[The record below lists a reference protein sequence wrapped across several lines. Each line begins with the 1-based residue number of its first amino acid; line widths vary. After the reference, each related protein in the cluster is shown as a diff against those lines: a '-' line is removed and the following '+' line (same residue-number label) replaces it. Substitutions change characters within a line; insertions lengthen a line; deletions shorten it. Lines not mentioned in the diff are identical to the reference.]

1 MNKMFLVTQKIKKTM
16 LLVPL
21 LVMSAFPGIVGAEG
35 LSTEELAKQSV
46 SNYLE
51 AAQSGNASEA
61 VKWVIDTRFNST
73 EEQLQQ
79 YKESVNSNPFSD
91 VSLKSITP
99 ASNNTF
105 SALVELTRKDD
116 GEINEV
122 SYPVIE
128 QGDSWKV
135 IIDGQETMSKKVDNS
150 IKSKMSESKM
160 SESHISPLA
169 VELASYG
176 PDYIGP
182 GKKTY
187 SNEFNM
193 TSNIVGITGWQQI
206 LGSISKSDA
215 SYSIVTKNFYGDDVH
230 GRTFVNVFTNWNGS
244 AFYDTVTTDQQRNN
258 VYLKVINE
266 MFSKTHIQ
274 VRGHV

>member
-1 MNKMFLVTQKIKKTM
+1 MNKMLLVTKKIKKTM

-73 EEQLQQ
+73 EEQLQA

-99 ASNNTF
+99 ESNNTF

-135 IIDGQETMSKKVDNS
+135 VIDGQETMSKKVDKF
-150 IKSKMSESKM
+150 IKSKMSESQ
-160 SESHISPLA
+160 ISPLNS
-169 VELASYG
+169 VHLGSYG
-176 PDYIGP
+176 PDTFGA
-182 GKKTY
+182 GEKTY
-187 SNEFNM
+187 SNQFNM
-193 TSNIVGITGWQQI
+193 TANIVGITGWQHVNGLI
-206 LGSISKSDA
+206 KKIDV
-215 SYSIVTKNFYGDDVH
+215 SYSIVTKNIMSDEIH
-230 GRTFVNVFTNWNGS
+230 GRTFVNAFTYWNGS
-244 AFYDTVTTDQQRNN
+244 AFYDTVSTDQQRNN

-266 MFSKTHIQ
+266 MFSNTHIQ
-274 VRGHV
+274 VRGHVYGN

>member
-1 MNKMFLVTQKIKKTM
+1 MNTMSLVTQKIKKTM

-35 LSTEELAKQSV
+35 LSTEEIAKQSV

-79 YKESVNSNPFSD
+79 YKESVNPFSD

-99 ASNNTF
+99 ATNNTF
-105 SALVELTRKDD
+105 LALVELTRKDD

-135 IIDGQETMSKKVDNS
+135 VIDGQETMSKKVDKL

-169 VELASYG
+169 DHLGSFQ
-176 PDYIGP
+176 DYIGP

-187 SNEFNM
+187 SNNFNM
-193 TSNIVGITGWQQI
+193 TADRVGITIWQEKTNYTKKVVVRYNI
-206 LGSISKSDA
+206 VNRNTFGDETLGQKIIDE
-215 SYSIVTKNFYGDDVH
+215 YVPGD
-230 GRTFVNVFTNWNGS
+230 GS
-244 AFYDTVTTDQQRNN
+244 ALYDTVYTGRTYNN
-258 VYLKVINE
+258 VSLKAINE
-266 MFSKTHIQ
+266 ELVDWIQ
-274 VRGHV
+274 VRGHIYGN